1 MSARDAN
8 GRLSRRIREAQPVHD
23 RLSPFRPASHSEL
36 PRWPTDAFDNPRRL
50 ERITIPPGNQQQ
62 LVCDDWPE
70 CQCEGDCDD
79 ATRPLTEEQC
89 VLLMVLAALCI
100 AGLGLLYLAVR

>member
-8 GRLSRRIREAQPVHD
+8 HRLSRRIREAQPSYD
-23 RLSPFRPASHSEL
+23 KLAPFRPAAHSEL
-36 PRWPTDAFDNPRRL
+36 PRWPADAFDNPRGL
-50 ERITIPPGNQQQ
+50 ERITMPPGNRSQR
-62 LVCDDWPE
+62 VCDDWPE

-79 ATRPLTEEQC
+79 APRTLTEEQC
-89 VLLMVLAALCI
+89 VLLAVLTALAI